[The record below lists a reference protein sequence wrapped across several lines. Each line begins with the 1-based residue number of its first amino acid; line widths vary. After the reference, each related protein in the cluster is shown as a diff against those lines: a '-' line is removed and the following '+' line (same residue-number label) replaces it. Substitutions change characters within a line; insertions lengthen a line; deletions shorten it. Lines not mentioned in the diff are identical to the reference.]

1 MFASTI
7 IVLDAEL
14 THPQKFHV
22 SSLTRFDK
30 ITIQGTPH
38 MTVDKEA
45 KFAYR
50 ESTHTIISVGE
61 TGAS

>member
-7 IVLDAEL
+7 VQDAEL

-38 MTVDKEA
+38 IAVDKEA
-45 KFAYR
+45 KCSYR